1 MRRVRRPD
9 PRSTGEEGFSL
20 VELLVVMLVMSIV
33 SAIVMAAMV
42 SYTRSTAAAE
52 ARTRALSDVRLA
64 VETISRDLR
73 AANPIDAVTPVSS
86 YDGQVQFSIYCA
98 NAGVGQCGSN
108 NLRQVRY
115 RYDAASRTLFREIQ
129 GTTSPLLGPQDTA
142 TLALD
147 KRLGAIVNGANQPIF
162 QYYDREGNRFAT
174 STGNAPP
181 ATTFRDCARVV
192 RIHLVVRSEANT
204 DATVDLTTDVALRNY
219 NEVDGC

>member
-1 MRRVRRPD
+1 MSRLPKRHEEA
-9 PRSTGEEGFSL
+9 TGEEGFSL

-52 ARTRALSDVRLA
+52 ARTRALSDTRRA
-64 VETISRDLR
+64 VETITRDLR
-73 AANPIDAVTPVSS
+73 AANPIDAVTPVSL
-86 YDGQVQFSIYCA
+86 YDSQVEFSIYCS
-98 NAGVGQCGSN
+98 NAGVGECGAN

-115 RYDAASRTLFREIQ
+115 RYDAATRTLYRDVVT
-129 GTTSPLLGPQDTA
+129 GSAPLLGPTDTPS
-142 TLALD
+142 LAAS
-147 KRLGAIVNGANQPIF
+147 KRLGAVVNSSSQPVF
-162 QYYDREGNRFAT
+162 QYFDRDGNRFNTT
-174 STGNAPP
+174 SGNAPP
-181 ATTFRDCARVV
+181 ATTFRDCAKTV